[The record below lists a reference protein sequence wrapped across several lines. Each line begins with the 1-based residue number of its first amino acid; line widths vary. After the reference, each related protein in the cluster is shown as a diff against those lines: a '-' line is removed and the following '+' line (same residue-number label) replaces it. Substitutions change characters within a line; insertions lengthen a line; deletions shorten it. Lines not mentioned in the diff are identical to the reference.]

1 MTRLKHILATAGLLF
16 CCVAT
21 YAQTISNKGKE
32 FWVGYGHHQFMENRS
47 NTMNMVIYLSTEEL
61 GATVTVTLDSS
72 GSAALPPGSPGGPW
86 RRTYTLPPF
95 TVIETVNIPKGTI
108 DAGASGTDPNYDAT
122 LWTIGPPAGTGGAG
136 IFRGKG
142 IHIEST
148 APIVAYAHIWGS
160 TSSGATMLM
169 PVVSWGYS
177 YMSLNSKQSYASNC
191 YNWMYVVASRDNTV
205 IEVTPSV
212 KTRAQDRT
220 GLIPGVTKQV
230 TLMKGQIY
238 QVIGAN
244 LGADANGNGG
254 ASSDGLDLSGT
265 IVKSVG
271 GSLGNCFPIAVFA
284 GSSRTA
290 NPITPGCGSGGGD
303 NDNQQ
308 LFPFHAWGKKYATV
322 PFSNST
328 TPTNFTTNTFKI
340 GVMDPTTVV
349 KRNGN
354 TLTGLINNKYY
365 TYTSSEPDYIEADKP
380 IMVTQFMTGG
390 GCLNTPG
397 NYGDP
402 EMVVIA
408 PIEQAISQVGF
419 YRNTKES
426 IQVNYVTLIVKQEGL
441 PSLRIDNSFTFDAV
455 IDHPK
460 LPGYKIV
467 IKRWSPAAKA
477 QVFIKC
483 DSSFNAFTYGE
494 GSVESYGYSA
504 GAKINNLN
512 SITGLH
518 NTPDTSATA
527 LHQYTCVNTPV
538 KVSILM
544 RYRTLKLNWDLSGI
558 PASCYTM
565 SPPLTLGAGSTFL
578 MDPADNYLVDS
589 NVYVNGIRYYQYT
602 LPTTF
607 TFSCANVYDIPVVST
622 APGIDNCGSNETLYV
637 SIDIKARPNI
647 NFTLSHPTQCVK
659 DSIYLTGPVAGL
671 SGTTLPML
679 LSQYTWNWKSP
690 VGSGHA
696 KDTTIILSPGS
707 DTIKLT
713 AVTTLGCL
721 SDTVTKVINVYT
733 PPTTVLT
740 ALPDTVCLGQNITFT
755 QTASYGAAG
764 VPMNNYYWDFGDN
777 VTANTTPPTNTQVH
791 NYSAFNTYTAKGVV
805 RVSGLCIGDT
815 SYKIVYVGS
824 QAKVGFTYPTTCLP
838 STGVANFVANATA
851 QGGATITS
859 YQWNFGD
866 PASGSNNTANGQ
878 SVSHTYSPTADSFQV
893 SLHVV
898 TSTGCTGDTAIWV
911 NANIAPSLAWSA
923 SANFNA
929 VCQDVA
935 PFSLAFG
942 TVTNGVTGTPK
953 YTGPGIDSAG
963 IFNPQTAGPGT
974 HTIRYTFTSNKGCVD
989 FKDTT
994 ITVNAKPAKPAVV
1007 TPVAYCQNATALPIA
1022 ATAAAGN
1029 TLTYYDNVGLTG
1041 GSATAPT
1048 PSTATA
1054 GTVYY
1059 YINQT
1064 SGAGCKSD
1072 TSIITVNVTPVI
1084 ANNSI
1089 TADQTLCSGTAA
1101 ATLNGSTPTGGTG
1114 TYNYQWQ
1121 SSPDGTNWTDIV
1133 GATSSNYDPGTISTT
1148 TRYRRIIVSGLCS
1161 DISNVVTITIVPAL
1175 TNTNI
1180 NGVPP
1185 VCEGI
1190 QPALIDGQN
1199 AGAFTYTWESS
1210 PDNTNWTVIA
1220 GATGEDYQPPVLSP
1234 GTYYYRRKVV
1244 NGPCSATSNVVT
1256 VTVNPNA
1263 NGSIT
1268 APSAICQYNS
1278 ADITFTSS
1286 AGTAPFSIAYTI
1298 TNPSGITTSV
1308 TQTGVSNT
1316 GTFNVVPTGSAGG
1329 TYTVTL
1335 TSITNSNG
1343 CIRTTGLNSVNIA
1356 VTATPIIT
1364 IDPAGPICEGATV
1377 PMTAHGATTYS
1388 WSGTNLITNTGATVT
1403 ANPTISTI
1411 YTVTGTTN
1419 GCNGTQ
1425 TVNVTVNPKPAKPSV
1440 TTPVAYCQN
1449 GTAVAIS
1456 ATASAGNTLTYYNN
1470 AGLTGGSTT
1479 APTPSTATA
1488 GTVYY
1493 YITQTTGAGCE
1504 SDTSIITVNITPSI
1518 AGNTISSDQTLCS
1531 GSPSTLLNSSA
1542 LSGGTGT
1549 YSYQWQSSPDGTN
1562 WNNIPGAT
1570 NISYDPA
1577 GITTTTK
1584 YRRLVT
1590 SGLCSDISN
1599 VITITVIPALTNT
1612 DISGTQTVCENV
1624 QPNPIDGQNTGG
1636 GVIYVWQSSPDGTT
1650 WTTIAGAN
1658 GEDYQPPVLSAT
1670 TRYRRIVSAGPCTDT
1685 SSVVTVTVTTLANG
1699 SITAPSAI
1707 CQYNSADITFT
1718 SSAGTAPF
1726 SIAYTI
1732 TNPSGITT
1740 SVTQT
1745 GVSNT
1750 GTFNVIPTGSAGGTY
1765 TVTLTSITN
1774 SNGCIRTTGLNS
1786 VNIVVTAT
1794 PIITIDP
1801 AGPIC
1806 EGATVPMAAHGATTY
1821 SWSGTNLITNT
1832 GATVTANPTI
1842 STIYTVTGTTN
1853 GCNGTQTVNVT
1864 VNPKPAKPSVTTPV
1878 AYCQNGTAVAIIAT
1892 ASAGNTL
1899 TYYNNAG
1906 LTGGSTTAPTPST
1919 ATAGTVYYYITQTTG
1934 AGCESDTSIITVT
1947 IYPVISN
1954 NTVSADQTLCAQ
1966 SAATPLTGATLA
1978 GGYGTYTYQWQQ
1990 STDGGSSW
1998 TNIAGAT
2005 NATYDPGTLPATT
2018 KFRRIVNSGL
2028 CSDISNEVSITM
2040 LPLLA
2045 NYDITGNQPPICEGT
2060 APTGLDGQ
2068 STPGAIS
2075 YVWQSSADGVNWTNI
2090 PGATNEDYQPP
2101 VLSATTSYRRIVN
2114 NGVCSATSSVITIT
2128 VNPLANG
2135 TISAPAAICE
2145 YESADMVL
2153 TTSVGTAPFDIWY
2166 TIIDPSG
2173 TLYPRSAFNLSNGA
2187 VLALLATGS
2196 APGNYTIRLDS
2207 IRSSNGCVRR
2217 TGLGQIPV
2225 IVKATPIITFTPNP
2239 IPAVC
2244 DGDSATLNASGATTY
2259 LWSGAGLSATTGN
2272 PVKAAPAAST
2282 TYTVTGTTNGCSA
2295 TRTMDVIVNPRPV
2308 VNIVVADNNICLNE
2322 QGIFSATSSIASGSI
2337 QNYYWDFDNGN
2348 TQITT
2353 GTTATP
2359 QSYNPHRTYIV
2370 KLYAISD
2377 QNCSSVTD
2385 TAHIIVNPM
2394 PVADFSM
2401 PSSVCIPGD
2410 VQFTNNSSL
2419 VTGGSL
2425 SYNWNFGDATTS
2437 STPSPSHT
2445 YVGAT
2450 MTSSYIIKLTA
2461 TSAAGCATDIT
2472 KTFSSFFDKPLAK
2485 FDVAPDTLCQGNPN
2499 AFADLSTAPN
2509 STIRTRLWMFGDG
2522 STDTTA
2528 APVKTYTNPGNFQV
2542 KLQVENMQGC
2552 MSDTAK
2558 QVLVYLQPVIDAG
2571 PNFVVPQGTTIT
2583 FGATANSPS
2592 LAFAW
2597 TTITGNTPNDPGKL
2611 KPTVIAD
2618 QDGQYMLTATGQ
2630 GNCTASDFV
2639 TIKVLKP
2646 IGIPNAFS
2654 PNKDG
2659 INDTWNLENLRDYP
2673 RCTVEI
2679 YNRYGQIVF
2688 QTFGY
2693 TKPWDGTYKGKDLPV
2708 GTYYYIIDPKNGF
2721 EKITGYVVILR

>member
-32 FWVGYGHHQFMENRS
+32 FWVGYGHHQFMENGT
-47 NTMNMVIYLSTEEL
+47 NTQNMVLYLSTEEL
-61 GATVTVTLDSS
+61 GATVTVTIDSA
-72 GSAALPPGSPGGPW
+72 GNPALPPNNGGPW
-86 RRTYTLPPF
+86 TRTYVLPPF
-95 TVIETVNIPKGTI
+95 TVIESAIIPKGTTNPPTPA
-108 DAGASGTDPNYDAT
+108 DANYDAR
-122 LWTIGPPAGTGGAG
+122 LYDIAPPAGTGGAG
-136 IFRGKG
+136 IFRKRG
-142 IHIEST
+142 IHIVST
-148 APIVAYAHIWGS
+148 APIVAYAHIYGS
-160 TSSGATMLM
+160 ASSGATMLM
-169 PVVSWGYS
+169 PVTAWGYS
-177 YMSLNSKQSYASNC
+177 YVSINSEQSYANNC
-191 YNWMYVVASRDNTV
+191 YNWMYVIASRDNTV

-220 GLIPGVTKQV
+220 GLAQGVTKQI

-244 LGADANGNGG
+244 SASDANGNGG
-254 ASSDGLDLSGT
+254 GAVTGFNLTGT
-265 IVKSVG
+265 KVKSVG
-271 GSLGNCFPIAVFA
+271 GSLGDCYPIAVFA
-284 GSSRTA
+284 GSSRTS
-290 NPITPGCGSGGGD
+290 NPACIPGSSGD

-308 LFPFHAWGKKYATV
+308 LFPYHAWGKRYLTA
-322 PFSNST
+322 PFSVSGNAGQFMTS
-328 TPTNFTTNTFKI
+328 PYKVA
-340 GVMDPTTVV
+340 VMDPITVV
-349 KRNGN
+349 KRNGV

-365 TYTSSEPDYIEADKP
+365 YFESNTADYLEADKP
-380 IMVTQFMTGG
+380 IMVTQFMSS
-390 GCLNTPG
+390 GCIPSGL
-397 NYGDP
+397 GDP
-402 EMVVIA
+402 EMVVVA
-408 PIEQAISQVGF
+408 PIEQAIKQVGF
-419 YRNTKES
+419 YRNTQQGIS
-426 IQVNYVTLIVKQEGL
+426 INYVTLVVPTAGL
-441 PSLRIDNSFTFDAV
+441 PSLRIDNSFTFDHTYPHTRNGLLDKNYTV
-455 IDHPK
+455 
-460 LPGYKIV
+460 V
-467 IKRWSPAAKA
+467 VKRWPAAKA

-483 DSSFNAFTYGE
+483 DSAFNAITYGL
-494 GSVESYGYSA
+494 GSVESYAYSA
-504 GAKINNLN
+504 GAYINNLN

-518 NTPDTSATA
+518 NEPDTLNNSGGI
-527 LHQYTCVNTPV
+527 HQYTCVETPV

-544 RYRTLKLNWDLSGI
+544 RYRTLKLDWDLSGI
-558 PASCYTM
+558 PASCVSSTPAM
-565 SPPLTLGAGSTFL
+565 AGTSFL

-589 NVYVNGIRYYQYT
+589 NVIINNIRYYKYT
-602 LPTTF
+602 LPYTF
-607 TFSCANVYDIPVVST
+607 KFSCANVYDIPVTST
-622 APGIDNCGSNETLYV
+622 APGIDNCGSKEYLYAT
-637 SIDIKARPNI
+637 IDVKAKPNI

-1220 GATGEDYQPPVLSP
+1220 GASGEDYQPPVLSP

-1268 APSAICQYNS
+1268 APAAICQYNS

-1636 GVIYVWQSSPDGTT
+1636 GVIYVWQSSPDGTI

-1699 SITAPSAI
+1699 SITAPAAI

-1750 GTFNVIPTGSAGGTY
+1750 GTFNVVPTGSAGGTY

-1786 VNIVVTAT
+1786 ISINVTAT
-1794 PIITIDP
+1794 PVITFP
-1801 AGPIC
+1801 SVTRPIC
-1806 EGATVPMAAHGATTY
+1806 EGKTASITASGADTY
-1821 SWSGTNLITNT
+1821 SWTGPYLVNNT
-1832 GATVTANPTI
+1832 GATITANPT
-1842 STIYTVTGTTN
+1842 TNATYVVTGTTN
-1853 GCNGTQTVNVT
+1853 GCDKKDSVDVV

-1878 AYCQNGTAVAIIAT
+1878 AYCQNGTAVPVIAT

-1899 TYYNNAG
+1899 TYYDNPG
-1906 LTGGSTTAPTPST
+1906 LTGGNPTAPIPST
-1919 ATAGTVYYYITQTTG
+1919 GTAGTAYYYVTQITQRSG
-1934 AGCESDTSIITVT
+1934 PGCESDTSIITVT
-1947 IYPVISN
+1947 VYPIISN
-1954 NTVSADQTLCAQ
+1954 NTITADQTLCAQ

-2018 KFRRIVNSGL
+2018 KFKRIVNSGL
-2028 CSDISNEVSITM
+2028 CSDISNEITITM

-2068 STPGAIS
+2068 PTPGAIN

-2101 VLSATTSYRRIVN
+2101 VLSTTTSYRRIVN
-2114 NGVCSATSSVITIT
+2114 NGVCSATSSVITII
-2128 VNPLANG
+2128 VKPLPNG
-2135 TISAPAAICE
+2135 TITAPAAICV
-2145 YESADMVL
+2145 YDAASVSFNSTAGAGPYTVVL
-2153 TTSVGTAPFDIWY
+2153 TITN
-2166 TIIDPSG
+2166 PSG
-2173 TLYPRSAFNLSNGA
+2173 
-2187 VLALLATGS
+2187 ATSQVTQTVNSG
-2196 APGNYTIRLDS
+2196 D
-2207 IRSSNGCVRR
+2207 
-2217 TGLGQIPV
+2217 QIPV
-2225 IVKATPIITFTPNP
+2225 ISVN
-2239 IPAVC
+2239 
-2244 DGDSATLNASGATTY
+2244 SASGNYSIAFTSI
-2259 LWSGAGLSATTGN
+2259 SGS
-2272 PVKAAPAAST
+2272 
-2282 TYTVTGTTNGCSA
+2282 NGCSRTPTAVLPITVYDRPTVGITALPICEGQPA
-2295 TRTMDVIVNPRPV
+2295 TLTATGNGTSFSWTGTALVTNTGQTVTANPTVTSLYSVVATANGCTNTTSASLTVNPKPV
-2308 VNIVVADNNICLNE
+2308 AGFNITDNNICLNE
-2322 QGIFSATSSIASGSI
+2322 TGIFTPGSSSITSGSI
-2337 QNYYWDFDNGN
+2337 LAYYWDFDNGN
-2348 TQITT
+2348 LDTT
-2353 GTTATP
+2353 YNANPVYDSFAT
-2359 QSYNPHRTYIV
+2359 HRVYTV
-2370 KLYAISD
+2370 KLKVISD
-2377 QNCSSVTD
+2377 QGCMSDPFTNQIT
-2385 TAHIIVNPM
+2385 VNPM
-2394 PVADFSM
+2394 PVAAFGT

-2419 VTGGSL
+2419 VTGGTL
-2425 SYNWNFGDATTS
+2425 SYSWDFGDASPTS
-2437 STPSPSHT
+2437 STPDPIA
-2445 YVGAT
+2445 YLCWCNDDL
-2450 MTSSYIIKLTA
+2450 II
-2461 TSAAGCATDIT
+2461 
-2472 KTFSSFFDKPLAK
+2472 
-2485 FDVAPDTLCQGNPN
+2485 
-2499 AFADLSTAPN
+2499 
-2509 STIRTRLWMFGDG
+2509 
-2522 STDTTA
+2522 
-2528 APVKTYTNPGNFQV
+2528 
-2542 KLQVENMQGC
+2542 
-2552 MSDTAK
+2552 
-2558 QVLVYLQPVIDAG
+2558 
-2571 PNFVVPQGTTIT
+2571 
-2583 FGATANSPS
+2583 
-2592 LAFAW
+2592 
-2597 TTITGNTPNDPGKL
+2597 
-2611 KPTVIAD
+2611 
-2618 QDGQYMLTATGQ
+2618 
-2630 GNCTASDFV
+2630 
-2639 TIKVLKP
+2639 
-2646 IGIPNAFS
+2646 
-2654 PNKDG
+2654 
-2659 INDTWNLENLRDYP
+2659 
-2673 RCTVEI
+2673 
-2679 YNRYGQIVF
+2679 
-2688 QTFGY
+2688 
-2693 TKPWDGTYKGKDLPV
+2693 
-2708 GTYYYIIDPKNGF
+2708 
-2721 EKITGYVVILR
+2721 